1 MENKNGYKFI
11 WGNYDYSNDLPKD
24 IITNKENK
32 ENKEFNQEEENKNFF
47 IPIKSKIKNG
57 LEKTSELTNK
67 LKEKLTFKNQA
78 ETSKI
83 NQNKFSDIINNE
95 GNSYESDE
103 DFQIKCNID
112 EYKDR
117 VIGKDHVIFYK
128 IELSSLL
135 SGKNWEVY
143 RCIKEFSDLYL
154 IYQKL
159 FLDSP
164 KIKWPHVSNIRNEP
178 VLHRQL
184 ISQLNSFLYSILI
197 KPGLL
202 TPPFLIEF
210 LELQNHN
217 NDLAIYKPIL
227 RYDSNFD
234 EMYSNKLSIKDI
246 LFLEEPKLLLIGTG
260 LLEGESLSIN
270 NEVNNSKSSLI
281 SKLGKLFSSNKDE
294 KNNSC
299 KGKFYI
305 YNLIKNNNLDLMLV
319 ELKCLDV
326 ISPIEKIDYFSEK
339 NIIILGLNNGQILI
353 FELYIKQQNPNSK
366 DILEYIGTINYHTN
380 IPLCCLFNFKEGYIY
395 SLAKYETNIKICEYN
410 YQNLIKDLNIYNNTY
425 KKSRKNKGFI
435 FVDYT
440 ISYEYIYL
448 QDEEGTIFF
457 IDIITDLLN
466 PYIVGY
472 FPKFLKN
479 ASDKNKSKIIKIK
492 NSFYLFA
499 SENNKDKIIL
509 NIYLI
514 LINEINN
521 TDESIN
527 LIKMKEIYLN
537 GEFFITNIRLSNKFD
552 IIISLSN
559 GSICIY
565 NHSNKTPEYYIIYH
579 HKHLTN
585 FIWLEKEKSI
595 ISASLDKS
603 IKIYQIPLKFP
614 AEIIRKNKKI
624 NDINIVEDIIE
635 GMKNIYNELECNHM
649 NNEYNNFDEEINN
662 EKEKGI
668 SENKDGKKFME
679 NIWDIGNINS
689 YNSEDKNIID
699 NNKYSFDDN
708 INNNILYSDN
718 NIKIINK
725 NESNHFD
732 NYHQYFN
739 IFSDDLD
746 GWSE

>member
-1 MENKNGYKFI
+1 MENKNGNKFI
-11 WGNYDYSNDLPKD
+11 WGNYDYSNDLSKNINPNIEK
-24 IITNKENK
+24 TETKEEK
-32 ENKEFNQEEENKNFF
+32 EKTNFF
-47 IPIKSKIKNG
+47 SPIKSKIKIA
-57 LEKTSELTNK
+57 ELSNQIK
-67 LKEKLTFKNQA
+67 DKLTFENKN
-78 ETSKI
+78 ETSKSKQNDFSFNI
-83 NQNKFSDIINNE
+83 NFDETI
-95 GNSYESDE
+95 YEDEE

-128 IELSSLL
+128 IELNSSL

-143 RCIKEFSDLYL
+143 RNIKEFSDLYL

-164 KIKWPHVSNIRNEP
+164 AIRWPNVSNIRNEP

-184 ISQLNSFLYSILI
+184 ISQLNSFLNSILI

-260 LLEGESLSIN
+260 LLDGESLSIN

-281 SKLGKLFSSNKDE
+281 GKLGKLFSSNKDE

-472 FPKFLKN
+472 FPTFLKN

-624 NDINIVEDIIE
+624 NDINIIEDIIE
-635 GMKNIYNELECNHM
+635 GMKNIYNELECNNM
-649 NNEYNNFDEEINN
+649 NNEYNNFEEEINN

>member
-1 MENKNGYKFI
+1 MENKNGNKFI
-11 WGNYDYSNDLPKD
+11 WGNYDYSNDLSKNICPN
-24 IITNKENK
+24 IEKE
-32 ENKEFNQEEENKNFF
+32 ESNQEKEKTNFF
-47 IPIKSKIKNG
+47 SQIKSKIKIA
-57 LEKTSELTNK
+57 ELSNQIK
-67 LKEKLTFKNQA
+67 DKLTFDNKNK
-78 ETSKI
+78 TSKLK
-83 NQNKFSDIINNE
+83 QNDFSFNNNFDE
-95 GNSYESDE
+95 TIYEDEE

-128 IELSSLL
+128 IELNSSL

-143 RCIKEFSDLYL
+143 RNIKEFSDLYL

-164 KIKWPHVSNIRNEP
+164 TIKWPNISNIRNEP

-184 ISQLNSFLYSILI
+184 ISQLNSFLNSILI

-217 NDLAIYKPIL
+217 NDLTIYKPIL

-260 LLEGESLSIN
+260 LLDGESLSIN

-395 SLAKYETNIKICEYN
+395 SLAKYETNIKICEFN

-457 IDIITDLLN
+457 IDIITDVLN
-466 PYIVGY
+466 PYIIGY

-521 TDESIN
+521 VDESIN

-559 GSICIY
+559 GTICIY